1 MAMSFSPMIPIEKMQ
16 FPSFSAPEKTGG
28 AGDKTSFQDML
39 SGYMQEVKSLTQ
51 IAEQDGARLALGN
64 AEDLA
69 QIQINAMKAEAALQT
84 TVQLA
89 SRAVNAYKEI
99 MQMQV

>member
-1 MAMSFSPMIPIEKMQ
+1 MAISFSPMIPIEKMQ
-16 FPSFSAPEKTGG
+16 FSSFSAPEKSGG
-28 AGDKTSFQDML
+28 TGDKSSFQDML

-51 IAEQDGARLALGN
+51 VAEQDGARLALGN
-64 AEDLA
+64 ADDLA

>member
-1 MAMSFSPMIPIEKMQ
+1 MAISFSPMIPIEKMQ
-16 FPSFSAPEKTGG
+16 FSSFSAAEKSSA

-51 IAEQDGARLALGN
+51 AAEQDGARLALGN
-64 AEDLA
+64 ADDLA

-84 TVQLA
+84 TVQLT